1 MLIGP
6 PIIKLI
12 TNHTAALEGDKVSL
26 MCSAVNDVDAIHPV
40 KINWYKGNTLVT
52 PKEKH
57 IILYNK
63 TDSVSRHYISTLLF
77 DPVEDTDDGMYTCR
91 AFNDKDSF
99 SELKTKLIVECM
111 YKIASYELP
120 VISLLYLYRSS
131 SCVHSKR
138 ITLHNYRW
146 KFSNTVL

>member
-1 MLIGP
+1 M
-6 PIIKLI
+6 KFI

-40 KINWYKGNTLVT
+40 QVSWYKGNTLVT

-63 TDSVSRHYISTLLF
+63 TDSFSGHHISTMLF
-77 DPVEDTDDGMYTCR
+77 DPVKHTDDGVYTCR

-99 SELKTKLIVECM
+99 FELKTKLIVQC
-111 YKIASYELP
+111 
-120 VISLLYLYRSS
+120 
-131 SCVHSKR
+131 
-138 ITLHNYRW
+138 T
-146 KFSNTVL
+146 

>member
-1 MLIGP
+1 
-6 PIIKLI
+6 
-12 TNHTAALEGDKVSL
+12 

-40 KINWYKGNTLVT
+40 KINWYKGNKLVT
-52 PKEKH
+52 PKENH

-77 DPVEDTDDGMYTCR
+77 NPVEDTDDGMYTCR

-99 SELKTKLIVECM
+99 SELKTKLIVECT

-131 SCVHSKR
+131 SCFHSKR
-138 ITLHNYRW
+138 ITLYNYRW